1 HELRGMAYC
10 ISDRDIRSATAKAW
24 RHASGG
30 EGFGDF
36 RIRRVRLVLQEL
48 GCLDH
53 HAALAEAAKRN
64 LLFDPGELH
73 GMKRFFRLILR
84 RLILRQ
90 VLPGCP
96 AGGQS
101 FEGSDFLTHRHGS
114 GSNAGSHLQTVDQ
127 YGTRAA
133 LREATPELGA
143 VDSQLIPQY
152 VEKGRVLW

>member
-1 HELRGMAYC
+1 
-10 ISDRDIRSATAKAW
+10 
-24 RHASGG
+24 
-30 EGFGDF
+30 
-36 RIRRVRLVLQEL
+36 
-48 GCLDH
+48 
-53 HAALAEAAKRN
+53 LAEAAKRD

-73 GMKRFFRLILR
+73 GMKRWV

-101 FEGSDFLTHRHGS
+101 FQGGDFLTHRHGS
-114 GSNAGSHLQTVDQ
+114 GSNAGANLLTVDQ

-133 LREATPELGA
+133 LREATPELRT

-152 VEKGRVLW
+152 VEKGSVLWGCYRQALAIYG